1 MNWTAED
8 DANLKKYSE
17 AGYSAAEA
25 GDMIGRTRNAVLG
38 RAHRIGVSFK
48 FVKDKTSTPAIED
61 TKKSYY
67 VEEKPTEEA
76 GAPKHLYESLLN
88 LRHNQCRWPINTK
101 FCDEEKSPGAS
112 YCETHLRMSYR
123 QGGRE

>member
-1 MNWTAED
+1 MKWTAED
-8 DANLKKYSE
+8 DLNLKKYSE
-17 AGYSAAEA
+17 AGYSAMEA
-25 GDMIGRTRNAVLG
+25 GDMMGRTRNAVLG
-38 RAHRIGVSFK
+38 RAHRVGVSFK
-48 FVKDKTSTPAIED
+48 FVKDKALD
-61 TKKSYY
+61 TVTEAPVKNYFK
-67 VEEKPTEEA
+67 EEKLTVDA
-76 GAPKHLYESLLN
+76 DAPKHLYESLLN